1 MSYLYVTEDGA
12 SLNVDGGYYVVRYKD
27 GMTHKIPSETLES
40 VALFGNVSVTT
51 QCVKKFLENGIAVSY
66 FSKKGSY
73 FGRLESTRHAN
84 IFRLKKQIS
93 LTDDQGFFIPL
104 AKKII
109 SAKVHNQIVLLR
121 RYKRN
126 NSIEDIENDIFMLCD
141 SIKKI
146 DNVTDIEEIMGYEG
160 VAAKYY
166 FKALSKLVN
175 PDFAFNGRNRMPPK
189 DEFNSML
196 SLGYTLLMYEI
207 YGEIE
212 NKGLSPYAGFIHS
225 DRERHPTLASDL
237 MEEWRAVIVDS
248 VVMSLVNG
256 SEIEK
261 NDFIHDD
268 ETHGVYLTNIGM
280 RKFLNKMETKLR
292 SETGYLNSTYRM
304 SFRKALWHQVNNLV
318 SAIENSDPDLY
329 NPILIR

>member
-1 MSYLYVTEDGA
+1 MSYLYITEDGA
-12 SLNVDGGYYVVRYKD
+12 SLSVDGGYYVVTYKD

-40 VALFGNVSVTT
+40 VALFGNVSLTT
-51 QCVKKFLENGIAVSY
+51 QCVKKFLEKGIAVSY

-73 FGRLESTRHAN
+73 FGRLESTRHSN

-93 LTDDQGFFIPL
+93 LTDDENFSIHL

-109 SAKVHNQIVLLR
+109 AAKVNNQIVLLR

-126 NSIEDIENDIFMLCD
+126 NSKKDVDNEILMLND
-141 SIKKI
+141 SISKLQ
-146 DNVTDIEEIMGYEG
+146 NTTSIEEIMGYEG
-160 VAAKYY
+160 IAAKYY

-256 SEIEK
+256 NEIEK
-261 NDFIHDD
+261 TEFIHDE
-268 ETHGVYLTNIGM
+268 ETNGVYLTNTAM
-280 RKFLNKMETKLR
+280 RTFLNKMETKLR

-318 SAIENSDPDLY
+318 SAIENSDPDFY
-329 NPILIR
+329 DPILIR